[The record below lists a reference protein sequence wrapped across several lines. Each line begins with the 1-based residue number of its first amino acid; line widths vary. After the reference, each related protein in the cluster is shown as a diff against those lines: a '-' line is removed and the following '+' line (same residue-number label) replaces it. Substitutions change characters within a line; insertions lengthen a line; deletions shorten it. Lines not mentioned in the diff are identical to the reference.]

1 MPSDQPSP
9 RKPAW
14 LNDAT
19 PVKGQRQPAK
29 AESNEATERGWR
41 RTEVADRKSRL
52 KSKQVQVGIGI
63 GCVLGLIGVL
73 LWLIWLLRPLH
84 PASLVL
90 IGAPAEENLAVE
102 QNVAG
107 WHSLDR
113 IGRWVKEGEGSA
125 GWKLPQL
132 AQDPQELT
140 NPDEWGPQLVNRG
153 EKVVVVYLALH
164 GGADRDGA
172 YFLINAPGGE
182 ARRNRLRLKTVLDR
196 LKQLPAD
203 KHKLLILDATQVA
216 TDWSAGMLHNDF
228 ARELE
233 KADAAIAE
241 VPNLVVLSA
250 SGVDERSWVCEEWGE
265 SVFGHYVVEGLRGG
279 AASDSHRVAAADLF
293 AYVQKHVGQWAK
305 SNRHRKQT
313 PLMFPREDGPRRA
326 AAMELTGVLE
336 QPVAEPAAG
345 SGFQPPA
352 ELKAAYERAEQLAGL
367 VPSPAVYS
375 PHRWREYRELLLRCE
390 QVVRLGDPRGKAGSL
405 FRRLSDLERDIRQ
418 LHGMNLGSA
427 ALALPMPR
435 ALGLAP
441 GWPRADVK
449 SFFSQ
454 LLNAKDDEERQ
465 KVWIKAQEWA
475 VKQGGT
481 SDLLRVEC
489 YTLLL
494 EQLVENPQSLAPERL
509 ETLCRQ
515 IGGSPRPAEAQFL
528 YMYHYVTQR
537 LLPSRDQAPPT
548 KLVQEAI
555 AVRRLAEEVALGSW
569 GDRERPGANQHPYS
583 EQLYPWIK
591 EKVEA
596 ADRPRR
602 RGEDLLFAPTD
613 WWGPAEKHL
622 TEARRLYE
630 EAGQES
636 RIVRDALALRD
647 QALAD
652 LPYYAHWLANRP
664 VAPGQQGREADESDL
679 KLLERFG
686 KSIQQ
691 LARLLE
697 QPAVE
702 PAQRGG
708 QFKQLAAWL
717 GPDGPRS
724 EFSQIEALYRQYCER
739 LGDDATQDNWH
750 MHEAALSV
758 PSLLRPALRLK
769 LVTVV
774 QRISADLNRKG
785 AQTLESVPEVDARA
799 NYIRQGRMSLAVLGE
814 DSVPS
819 FNQLKALLDS
829 PGGEWWISSGAAGE
843 QIGRAWVEAPTKVA
857 TLLSQ
862 GAAGTGTGLGELT
875 TADRLTR
882 QTDAEGAQ
890 RLAVADPVKALRRLR
905 VHNLLLEYARRTY
918 RDHWYAD
925 KGTEPYYAAAMRK
938 CVEDAESLAGGSAQD
953 ATKRAKAPNLTAVN
967 QLRALIKA
975 EPLRVTSAEQV
986 DWTSE
991 QSLEFQYVLE
1001 HAVEVL
1007 PGYPVLWRAIE
1018 SGNADDAALGLMQGS
1033 PTDRFVANAL
1043 GDEPPQRSTP
1053 FRIGAV
1059 DRWLVRDEA
1068 KPPDVPTREPA
1079 RVILKGVFRGQE
1091 INQPILV
1098 TLHRVPNRTAIAYP
1112 RRPVGG
1118 IALQSDPNSR
1128 LFAKNNGV
1136 LILVLD
1142 QSISMTSKLG
1152 NSTRL
1157 KESRKALEEVLQA
1170 LPDGLV
1176 VSIWDF
1182 GTTPTAG
1189 FPVNT
1194 QPWMKQV
1201 WKPQPWAARHLEQV
1215 KALMEQ
1221 ETPEAKGEVG
1231 SPVAHTIAAAARTD
1245 LPAIARDFPESAKGF
1260 KTLLVLTDGDDN
1272 SYSFYQKGARDQPG
1286 DFLQRELKDHL
1297 QQSPTEPGL
1306 QLNLVF
1312 FADSKKDVASAR
1324 QQFGAILKLPVP
1336 GKFYEFNAQS
1346 STDNLAAKILDAV
1359 QQQYRCRL
1367 EHADGKPVGEGSPL
1381 DRFPSWFTNLK
1392 PSLYTLR
1399 LQTFKQDVEVRPDD
1413 FIQVSLLRKK
1423 DKIAFERTLI
1433 GKVHPTRDRLEAGDW
1448 LLAAHQNRE
1457 TPSGGLEVMTT
1468 LESLAVQ
1475 PTERGTLLQYRPSFV
1490 WFEML
1495 PGASKQAYWLR
1506 WHNLE
1511 RYPAPAWQL
1520 ATGRWPAGST
1530 PPQLAPPQLQAW
1542 WLGDRA
1548 SPPVARE
1555 LARDPKKPLGQDW
1568 LNLPVQVGEDTVQV
1582 ESVYVEKRPFP
1593 LSPSDN
1599 RDERTCLVVR
1609 LRYPAGKPFLVR
1621 LGKVDAPYEEHRLYA
1636 DASKYTGIFCWP
1648 DGKVPDQDFTLQ
1660 LVSLEDVKRAAKDAG
1675 TTGTLGKLGQ
1685 PVLLDAITIPKAP

>member
-1 MPSDQPSP
+1 MPSDQPSR

-14 LNDAT
+14 LNDDTPAT
-19 PVKGQRQPAK
+19 SKRPAATAK
-29 AESNEATERGWR
+29 AESGEQAGRGWR
-41 RTEVADRKSRL
+41 STESGDGASRW
-52 KSKQVQVGIGI
+52 KSKQVKVGVGIGC
-63 GCVLGLIGVL
+63 GLSLLGILV
-73 LWLIWLLRPLH
+73 WLIWLLRPLH

-113 IGRWVKEGEGSA
+113 IARWVKDGAAA
-125 GWKLPQL
+125 GGWQLPEL

-140 NPDEWGPQLVNRG
+140 NPDEWGPQLASRG

-164 GGADRDGA
+164 GGTDRDGA
-172 YFLINAPGGE
+172 YFLIDAPGGE
-182 ARRNRLRLKTVLDR
+182 ARRNRLRLRTVLDR

-203 KHKLLILDATQVA
+203 KHKLLILDATQVSA
-216 TDWSAGMLHNDF
+216 DWSAGMLHNDF

-241 VPNLVVLSA
+241 VPNLVVISA
-250 SGVDERSWVCEEWGE
+250 SSVDERSWVCEEWGE
-265 SVFGHYVVEGLRGG
+265 SVFGHYVVEGLRGS
-279 AASDSHRVAAADLF
+279 AASDAHRVAASDLF
-293 AYVQKHVGQWAK
+293 HYVQKHVGQWAK

-313 PLMFPREDGPRRA
+313 PVLLPREDGPRRA

-336 QPVAEPAAG
+336 GGAPAPTP
-345 SGFQPPA
+345 SGEFQPPA

-367 VPSPAVYS
+367 TPSPAVYS
-375 PHRWREYRELLLRCE
+375 PHRWREYRALLLRCE

-405 FRRLSDLERDIRQ
+405 FRKLGDVERDIRQ
-418 LHGMNLGSA
+418 LHAMNLGSA

-435 ALGLAP
+435 ALGLTP
-441 GWPRADVK
+441 NWSRADVK
-449 SFFSQ
+449 PFFAQ
-454 LLNAKDDEERQ
+454 VLNAKDDGERQ
-465 KVWIKAQEWA
+465 KVWAKAQEWA

-481 SDLLRVEC
+481 SDLLRVEF
-489 YTLLL
+489 YTLLFD
-494 EQLVENPQSLAPERL
+494 QLVENPQSLSPDRL

-515 IGGSPRPAEAQFL
+515 IGGAPRPAEAQFL
-528 YMYHYVTQR
+528 YMYHHVTQR
-537 LLPSRDQAPPT
+537 MLPSGEQLPSA
-548 KLVQEAI
+548 KLVQEAL
-555 AVRRLAEEVALGSW
+555 AVRRLAEETALGSW
-569 GDRERPGANQHPYS
+569 GDRERPGAARHPYC
-583 EQLYPWIK
+583 EHLYPWIK
-591 EKVEA
+591 DQVEA

-602 RGEDLLFAPTD
+602 RGEDLLFAPPD
-613 WWGPAEKHL
+613 WWGPSEKHL
-622 TEARRLYE
+622 KEARQLYDA
-630 EAGQES
+630 AGRDS
-636 RIVRDALALRD
+636 RIVRDALAARD

-664 VAPGQQGREADESDL
+664 VPPGQQGREGDETDL

-686 KSIQQ
+686 KSAHQ
-691 LARLLE
+691 LAKLLE
-697 QPAVE
+697 QPAE
-702 PAQRGG
+702 TKSRGE
-708 QFKQLAAWL
+708 QLKQLESWL
-717 GPDGPRS
+717 GQDGPQA
-724 EFSQIEALYRQYCER
+724 EFRQIETLYRQYCER
-739 LGDDATQDNWH
+739 LGDDATQDNYH
-750 MHEAALSV
+750 MHDAALSV
-758 PSLLRPALRLK
+758 PPLVRPATRLK
-769 LVTVV
+769 LLTVSR
-774 QRISADLNRKG
+774 RISDDLNRKG
-785 AQTLESVPEVDARA
+785 AQTLESVPEADARA
-799 NYIRQGRMSLAVLGE
+799 SYIRQGRMALAVLGE

-829 PGGEWWISSGAAGE
+829 PGGEWWISAGAAGE
-843 QIGRAWVEAPTKVA
+843 QVGRAWVEIPGKITA
-857 TLLSQ
+857 LLAQ
-862 GAAGTGTGLGELT
+862 GAAGTGPGLRELT
-875 TADRLTR
+875 TADRLAR
-882 QTDAEGAQ
+882 QTDAEGAL
-890 RLAVADPVKALRRLR
+890 RIAAADPVAALRRLR
-905 VHNLLLEYARRTY
+905 LHNLLLEYARRSY

-925 KGTEPYYAAAMRK
+925 KGSEPYYAAAMRK
-938 CVEDAESLAGGSAQD
+938 CVEDAETLAGGGTRD
-953 ATKRAKAPNLTAVN
+953 ASQRTKAPNLAAVN
-967 QLRALIKA
+967 QVRALIKA
-975 EPLRVTSAEQV
+975 EPLRVTSPELV
-986 DWTSE
+986 HWTSE
-991 QSLEFQYVLE
+991 QSLDFPYVLE
-1001 HAVEVL
+1001 HAAEVL
-1007 PGYPVLWRAIE
+1007 PGYPVLWRAVE
-1018 SGNADDAALGLMQGS
+1018 GGSADDPPLGLAQGK
-1033 PTDRFVANAL
+1033 PNDRFVANAL

-1053 FRIGAV
+1053 FPIAAV

-1068 KPPDVPTREPA
+1068 KPPEVPTREPA
-1079 RVILKGVFRGQE
+1079 KVILKGVFRGQE
-1091 INQPILV
+1091 INRPIDV
-1098 TLHRVPNRTAIAYP
+1098 ALHRVPHRTAVAFP

-1118 IALQSDPNSR
+1118 IALQSDPNNP

-1157 KESRKALEEVLQA
+1157 KESRKALEEVLQS

-1189 FPVNT
+1189 FPIGS

-1201 WKPQPWAARHLEQV
+1201 WKPQPWAARQLDEV
-1215 KALMEQ
+1215 KALIEK
-1221 ETPEAKGEVG
+1221 ETPDPKGDVG
-1231 SPVAHTIAAAARTD
+1231 SPVAHTIAMAARTD
-1245 LPAIARDFPESAKGF
+1245 LAAIARDFPESAKGF
-1260 KTLLVLTDGDDN
+1260 KTLLALTDGDDN
-1272 SYSFYQKGARDQPG
+1272 SYAFYQKGARDLPG
-1286 DFLQRELKDHL
+1286 DFLQRELKDYL

-1312 FADSKKDVASAR
+1312 FADNKKDVASAR

-1336 GKFYEFNAQS
+1336 GKFYEFNAAS

-1413 FIQVSLLRKK
+1413 FIQVSLLRRK

-1433 GKVHPTRDRLEAGDW
+1433 GKVHPTRDRLEAGGW

-1457 TPSGGLEVMTT
+1457 TPAAGLEMMTT

-1490 WFEML
+1490 WFDLL
-1495 PGASKQAYWLR
+1495 PGQAKQPFWLR

-1520 ATGRWPAGST
+1520 ATGRWPSGAT
-1530 PPQLAPPQLQAW
+1530 PQLQAW

-1548 SPPVARE
+1548 APPVARE
-1555 LARDPKKPLGQDW
+1555 LARDPQKPLGQDW

-1582 ESVYVEKRPFP
+1582 ESVRVEKRPFP
-1593 LSPSDN
+1593 LSPSDA
-1599 RDERTCLVVR
+1599 RDERACLVVR
-1609 LRYPAGKPFLVR
+1609 LRYPAGKPFLAR
-1621 LGKVDAPYEEHRLYA
+1621 LGKVETPYEEHRLYSE
-1636 DASKYTGIFCWP
+1636 ASKYTGIFCWP
-1648 DGKVPDQDFTLQ
+1648 DGKIPEDFSLQ
-1660 LVSLEDVKRAAKDAG
+1660 LVSLEDVQRAAKDAG
-1675 TTGTLGKLGQ
+1675 TTGTLGKLGA